1 MNLQGLQKLT
11 LLDYPGRVACTLF
24 TGGCNFRCPFCHN
37 GDLVLSPRATQSG
50 PSVPAASHGPST
62 GAAFSLDVTAAPN
75 SWQNSAISH
84 NTLFSFLEKR
94 QGILDGVCITGGEP
108 LLQPDLEQ
116 LIREIRD
123 LGYLVKLDTN
133 GSFPQKLSHL
143 LEQGL
148 IDYVAMDIKNCRERY
163 RETAGLPATYDL
175 TSIEDSVK
183 LLMSGNVPY
192 EFRTTIVREYHRPQD
207 VVSMAQW
214 IAGAQQYYLQG
225 FVESENVI
233 KPGLH
238 GLDTVEMD
246 ALVSLILPYVPSVRV
261 RGV

>member
-11 LLDYPGRVACTLF
+11 LLDYPDHMACTLF

-37 GDLVLSPRATQSG
+37 GDLVLHS
-50 PSVPAASHGPST
+50 SVNQGIVP
-62 GAAFSLDVTAAPN
+62 
-75 SWQNSAISH
+75 AISH
-84 NTLFSFLEKR
+84 GELFSFLEKR

-108 LLQPDLEQ
+108 LLQPDLEEW
-116 LIREIRD
+116 IRQIRD

-148 IDYVAMDIKNCRERY
+148 IDYVAMDIKNCKERY
-163 RETAGLPATYDL
+163 RETAGLPDSYDL
-175 TSIEDSVK
+175 TPIEDSIK
-183 LLMSGNVPY
+183 LLMGGNVPY

-214 IAGAQQYYLQG
+214 IAGARQYYLQG
-225 FVESENVI
+225 FVGSENVI
-233 KPGLH
+233 KRGLH
-238 GLDTVEMD
+238 GLDPVEMD
-246 ALVSLILPYVPSVRV
+246 ALVPLILSYVTSVKV
-261 RGV
+261 RGL